1 MYDIFLTERMVWS
14 WHSDAVR
21 TTAVNQQFFPGYRKT
36 GLRPDEILTHLMVP
50 LSSTKVI
57 TKLVGEW
64 ATPKNNTNNNNKR
77 LVHFASC
84 ELSEGTICRAEERF
98 VLYQLNICMTTEAIY
113 ILSKMHYSI

>member
-1 MYDIFLTERMVWS
+1 MYDIFLMEIMVWS

-36 GLRPDEILTHLMVP
+36 GLRPDELLTHLMIP

-64 ATPKNNTNNNNKR
+64 ATPKSNTNNNNKR

-84 ELSEGTICRAEERF
+84 ELSQGTIEQRRGSF
-98 VLYQLNICMTTEAIY
+98 LI
-113 ILSKMHYSI
+113 S